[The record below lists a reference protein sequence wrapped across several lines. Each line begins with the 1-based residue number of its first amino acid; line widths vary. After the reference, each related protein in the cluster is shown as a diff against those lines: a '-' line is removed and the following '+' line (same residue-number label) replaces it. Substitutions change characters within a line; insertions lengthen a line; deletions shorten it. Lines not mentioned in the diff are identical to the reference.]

1 MSLTINTNPAAIK
14 ASFNLSKNHNNLQKS
29 LNRLSSGKRITT
41 PSDDAGGLAV
51 SMKLSASIN
60 RMGASIANIQNALS
74 FAEVQDGALQS
85 AARIVDRMAELKS
98 LSLDVMKSSSDVA
111 NYDTEFQALQRQ
123 LYQLGAETFNGVSLF
138 ARNTEGISGSQ
149 SVFGTADDANTMS
162 VFTSSQGSAG
172 SKVSLSKALLLSAVS
187 FDYDATL
194 EKDRTK
200 SVAYLTNINSTNA
213 DRTLAASGDSETINL
228 SKVSIGLLTQAL
240 ENIATLRAQ
249 NGATT
254 VRMSFAEDHLRLS
267 KANLQSANSRI
278 MDVDVAEES
287 TNLAKYN
294 ILAQASTSMLAQANI
309 SPNSALMLLG

>member
-1 MSLTINTNPAAIK
+1 MSLTINTNPAAIR

-29 LNRLSSGKRITT
+29 LTRLSSGKRITK

-60 RMGASIANIQNALS
+60 RMGASIANVQNALS

-85 AARIVDRMAELKS
+85 SARIVDRMAELKS

-111 NYDTEFQALQRQ
+111 NYDTEFKALQRQ

-138 ARNTEGISGSQ
+138 ARNTEGISGTQ
-149 SVFGTADDANTMS
+149 SVFGTAADANTMS
-162 VFTSSQGSAG
+162 VFTSSEGSAG
-172 SKVSLSKALLLSAVS
+172 SKVSMSKALLLSAVS

-200 SVAYLTNINSTNA
+200 SVAYATNINSTDNH
-213 DRTLAASGDSETINL
+213 RTLAASVDSETINL

-254 VRMSFAEDHLRLS
+254 VRMSFAEDHMRLS

-294 ILAQASTSMLAQANI
+294 ILVQAATSMLAQANV